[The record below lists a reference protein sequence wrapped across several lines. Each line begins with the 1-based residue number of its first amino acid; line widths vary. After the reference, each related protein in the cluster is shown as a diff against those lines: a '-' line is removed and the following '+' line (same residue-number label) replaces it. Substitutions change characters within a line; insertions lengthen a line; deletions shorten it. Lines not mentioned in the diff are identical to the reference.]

1 LIKADALITVDFA
14 PAPVR
19 VKVLI
24 IVICSVSVPG
34 STLIVSPALAASIAP
49 CNVGKL
55 FGTVILAALAVG
67 SG

>member
-1 LIKADALITVDFA
+1 MIKADALITVDFA

-19 VKVLI
+19 VKVLV
-24 IVICSVSVPG
+24 IVICSVYVPG
-34 STLIVSPALAASIAP
+34 STIVSPALAASIAS
-49 CNVGKL
+49 CNVGKS